1 MSRPGSALLL
11 LVLRK
16 RLGIERDERDERA
29 THQMN
34 WKLSSCDH

>member
-16 RLGIERDERDERA
+16 RLGIERDERA